1 MVLIGQNTVAK
12 NHKVLVDIFVNDGFL
27 PLFRFMFTNWHQWL
41 SSGIGGCLL
50 VTGCAEL
57 SYSDGGRTMQSR
69 SEICL
74 TRFLVK

>member
-57 SYSDGGRTMQSR
+57 SYSDGVAQCRVEAKSA
-69 SEICL
+69 
-74 TRFLVK
+74 